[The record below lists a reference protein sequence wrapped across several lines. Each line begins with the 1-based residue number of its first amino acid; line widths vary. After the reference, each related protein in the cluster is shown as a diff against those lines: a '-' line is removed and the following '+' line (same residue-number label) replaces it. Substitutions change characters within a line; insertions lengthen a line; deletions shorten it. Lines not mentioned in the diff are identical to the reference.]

1 MEDKY
6 AKLKGYLNSEGQLT
20 QWASKKHR
28 QKQLLMLAYIAE
40 HFDAQKTYTELEV
53 NAIIN
58 QWHTF
63 GDHALLRRELKC
75 AGIFKAKRIT
85 KSCCWLVRVGYIGR
99 LNVRL

>member
-63 GDHALLRRELKC
+63 GDHALLRRELIDMHLMSRTTDGRVYK
-75 AGIFKAKRIT
+75 
-85 KSCCWLVRVGYIGR
+85 LVVGSDTAD
-99 LNVRL
+99 V

>member
-63 GDHALLRRELKC
+63 GDHALLRRELIDMHLMSRTTD
-75 AGIFKAKRIT
+75 GREYRLVVDTT
-85 KSCCWLVRVGYIGR
+85 KV
-99 LNVRL
+99 